1 MFWKFW
7 KHEKIKECEVR
18 LPGPKGIPDEVGR
31 HLVVKE
37 RLKLGLET

>member
-7 KHEKIKECEVR
+7 EHEKTKEGEVR